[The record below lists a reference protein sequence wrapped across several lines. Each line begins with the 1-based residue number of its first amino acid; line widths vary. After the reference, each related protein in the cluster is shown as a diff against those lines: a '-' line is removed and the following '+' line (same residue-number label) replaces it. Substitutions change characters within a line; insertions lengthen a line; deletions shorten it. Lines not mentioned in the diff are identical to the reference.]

1 MSEIDRID
9 AEREVKK
16 GTGWLAFAGAM
27 LVVSGIFK
35 ILDALWAFKYDD
47 KVSNDVET
55 IVFEHNLTAWG
66 WVWLVV
72 GIVLIV
78 AGFGVVNRAQWARW
92 FGVVAAG
99 AAAIVNYSWIFYQP
113 IWTIATEGILVA
125 VIYALLVYG
134 GERHYLR
141 PASQ

>member
-1 MSEIDRID
+1 MSEIDRIY
-9 AEREVKK
+9 AEAQFRK

-47 KVSNDVET
+47 KVSNEVQT
-55 IVFEHNLTAWG
+55 IVFSGDLTAWG
-66 WVWLVV
+66 WIWLAL

-78 AGFGVVNRAQWARW
+78 AGFAVVNQRAQWARW

-99 AAAIVNYSWIFYQP
+99 TAAIVNYSWIFTQP
-113 IWTIATEGILVA
+113 IWTLVTQGILLA
-125 VIYALLVYG
+125 VIYALLVFG
-134 GERHYLR
+134 GSREYMR
-141 PASQ
+141 